1 MTAARWHT
9 LPDLQKKESPV
20 LAENRAE
27 ESRKIDR
34 ESNAHVTQRVAAL
47 IAAFELAGYRV
58 HRTAHGYLV
67 VRWGLSRQFVDAD
80 ELRAFARQAGVR
92 P

>member
-1 MTAARWHT
+1 MTGARWQT

-34 ESNAHVTQRVAAL
+34 ESNAHATQRVAAL
-47 IAAFELAGYRV
+47 ITAFELAGYRV
-58 HRTAHGYLV
+58 HRTAHGFTV
-67 VRWGLSRQFVDAD
+67 VRWSMARAVADVD
-80 ELRAFARQAGVR
+80 ELKAFALRAGVL